1 MILYHGTNIQF
12 ETVNLAASQRGK
24 DFGRGFYL
32 SDNEPQAHDIAEFK
46 TLQLGGI
53 ATVHRFEFDK
63 THLKDGSLK
72 FLQFESYSKEW
83 ADFILLNRKNVEEL
97 NIHDY
102 DVVFGPI
109 ANDKVGVQIRN
120 YVEGNIDFDTFLN
133 RLKYMKGITFQ
144 YCFNTPRAIAFLQ
157 KI

>member
-1 MILYHGTNIQF
+1 MILYHGTNTQF
-12 ETVNLAASQRGK
+12 ETVSLSASQRGK

-32 SDNEPQAHDIAEFK
+32 SDNESQAYDIAGFK
-46 TLQLGGI
+46 ALQLGGSAI
-53 ATVHRFEFDK
+53 VHRFEFDEI
-63 THLKDGSLK
+63 HLKDGSLK
-72 FLQFESYSKEW
+72 FLQFEDYSEEW
-83 ADFILLNRKNVEEL
+83 AGFILENRRNLGEQ

-120 YVEGNIDFDTFLN
+120 YMEGNIDFDTFLN

-144 YCFNTPRAIAFLQ
+144 YCFNTPCATAFLQ